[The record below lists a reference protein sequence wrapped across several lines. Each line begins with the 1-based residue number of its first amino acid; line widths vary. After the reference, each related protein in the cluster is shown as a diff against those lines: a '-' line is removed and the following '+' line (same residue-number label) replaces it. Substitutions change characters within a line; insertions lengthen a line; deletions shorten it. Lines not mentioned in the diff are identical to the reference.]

1 LPKIQ
6 RPAHC
11 HSCFT
16 QGKQA
21 LRVYHPYSCSTLDK
35 PTCTPWHH
43 ARTGTRTHHAK
54 QAEQDCAR
62 RSLRSSAEM
71 RARLASRNTVWGLVF
86 QEYHRSKGRA
96 WACAYL
102 LISDAQP
109 HAAVTCAGQAGAL
122 YYHSSL
128 HSSSYKCGSALAGGA
143 LDNRWILSLSS
154 PRKGLPSRY
163 LDKAKGVSRHG

>member
-1 LPKIQ
+1 MRKML
-6 RPAHC
+6 RSGAYHC
-11 HSCFT
+11 CVA

-35 PTCTPWHH
+35 PTCTTWHP
-43 ARTGTRTHHAK
+43 ARAGTRTHHAK

-96 WACAYL
+96 WGCAYL
-102 LISDAQP
+102 LQVVRSPMPQSPAP
-109 HAAVTCAGQAGAL
+109 VKPEP
-122 YYHSSL
+122 YYHLVASQL
-128 HSSSYKCGSALAGGA
+128 LGQMPL
-143 LDNRWILSLSS
+143 R
-154 PRKGLPSRY
+154 PRGRRP
-163 LDKAKGVSRHG
+163 